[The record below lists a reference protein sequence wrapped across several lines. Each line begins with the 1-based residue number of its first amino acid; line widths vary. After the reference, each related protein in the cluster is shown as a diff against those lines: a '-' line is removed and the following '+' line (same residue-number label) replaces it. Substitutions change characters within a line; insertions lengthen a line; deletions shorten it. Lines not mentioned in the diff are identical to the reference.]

1 VFPPAVKPRVN
12 CASCE
17 KSEVKGK
24 LFSQMY
30 AARRVKS
37 IQGVTAVRN
46 LSIRYRHPR
55 SLLGCSPR
63 TVVDRCWGSVCVP
76 REVRYWE

>member
-1 VFPPAVKPRVN
+1 MTAAKNLKSLR
-12 CASCE
+12 ATSCNF
-17 KSEVKGK
+17 VQ
-24 LFSQMY
+24 LRA
-30 AARRVKS
+30 AARGRVKS
-37 IQGVTAVRN
+37 IQGVTVIRN
-46 LSIRYRHPR
+46 LNIRHPR